1 MLNEKENLDKDY
13 VKIQT
18 SGFYKILKKFFA
30 DIEVRT
36 EIFEILLKLIKTPNN
51 LLKVYL
57 AIFVL
62 VSSGLAAYT
71 VIMSFIGYFSYEVIT
86 TTRTINETPTKKL
99 APRAEMAK
107 AGPGVNAKNPPA
119 NGHNQDNGQP
129 PHPDNKVHPDNA
141 KVPAPNPSPAPNPGP
156 TPNPGLVPNS
166 VPVTVQGIKIKTKM
180 LPFKTEVIKGTST
193 PNFKF
198 SQQFYYSVNRQVNLI
213 LNFLAYLIKI

>member
-1 MLNEKENLDKDY
+1 MRSRQAGTIEIEIIACDLNGNVLNDKDM
-13 VKIQT
+13 KMIRNPDQELADKNI
-18 SGFYKILKKFFA
+18 SFILKISTAKISNPVYQ
-30 DIEVRT
+30 DIFCE
-36 EIFEILLKLIKTPNN
+36 FQM
-51 LLKVYL
+51 Y
-57 AIFVL
+57 
-62 VSSGLAAYT
+62 SD
-71 VIMSFIGYFSYEVIT
+71 
-86 TTRTINETPTKKL
+86 TINETPTKKL

-141 KVPAPNPSPAPNPGP
+141 KVPAQNPSPAPNPGP